1 MIIPVY
7 IFKQRDKK
15 TLVLDQDMKTCV
27 LVDLHVDI
35 NNLIGFWVE
44 SEKHY
49 ETQTVDITFYMGAMS
64 FRTPYSKEIED
75 MFVTHLNRKHGGETY
90 L

>member
-15 TLVLDQDMKTCV
+15 TLVLDQNLRTCAI
-27 LVDLHVDI
+27 VDLHVAI
-35 NNLIGFWVE
+35 NNLIGFWVDD
-44 SEKHY
+44 EKNY
-49 ETQTVDITFYMGAMS
+49 ETQTVDIIFYMGAMS
-64 FRTPYSKEIED
+64 FRTPYSKEIEEIFID
-75 MFVTHLNRKHGGETY
+75 HLRKYEQIRF